1 MKFQLKK
8 IQHSILIIVNGDG
21 EVDVVTF
28 GDVVNEMEVLPGRV
42 MQTWSPCQGRFP
54 RED

>member
-21 EVDVVTF
+21 KVDVVTF
-28 GDVVNEMEVLPGRV
+28 EDVVNEMEVLPGRV
-42 MQTWSPCQGRFP
+42 MQTWLPCHGRSGLS
-54 RED
+54 

>member
-1 MKFQLKK
+1 MNAEYFWLTGVKFQLKK

-28 GDVVNEMEVLPGRV
+28 GDVVNEM
-42 MQTWSPCQGRFP
+42 
-54 RED
+54 